1 MSGKKLVQL
10 AKAPSAKS
18 PAGANLQC
26 GSYFEAYFYGDQE
39 HLRSPGTV
47 VTPDDKI
54 AYMTE
59 GGGWAS
65 VLRSNVIVI
74 KAPGGKKMVPTVE
87 ESGTGDDRKAIVHV
101 SPERHAE
108 RADACRISIMTTR
121 ACNRKDARPF
131 FLRCALERNRPRVEC
146 SPSLASALGTAS
158 PKFSAEN
165 LGSGVRFLPRTQKR
179 TKQKPLIAVFVRLCP
194 REESN
199 LYRLVRSEPFYPLNY
214 EDVLKKG
221 LGYSQ

>member
-1 MSGKKLVQL
+1 MRHNLLALFFALAVIASTSVAAAAENAPGKKLVQL

-108 RADACRISIMTTR
+108 TGGC
-121 ACNRKDARPF
+121 
-131 FLRCALERNRPRVEC
+131 
-146 SPSLASALGTAS
+146 
-158 PKFSAEN
+158 
-165 LGSGVRFLPRTQKR
+165 LPDFQ
-179 TKQKPLIAVFVRLCP
+179 
-194 REESN
+194 
-199 LYRLVRSEPFYPLNY
+199 
-214 EDVLKKG
+214 
-221 LGYSQ
+221 